1 MIGSRAAGCAT
12 TSSSCAGAG
21 TTASRRASA
30 GRIGLETKGK
40 VERPIRYPRESL
52 RYGRTF
58 LGDADLTAQCDHWLA
73 TVANQRVHGTTT
85 RVPSALF
92 ETEERAALQP
102 LPARPYVSRVLAP
115 VTPVV
120 TVQRADEG
128 VRVERRPLA
137 AYAALGGEA

>member
-1 MIGSRAAGCAT
+1 M
-12 TSSSCAGAG
+12 
-21 TTASRRASA
+21 SA
-30 GRIGLETKGK
+30 GRIAR
-40 VERPIRYPRESL
+40 RPRARSSGRPATSARASTFL
-52 RYGRTF
+52 YGRTF